1 MRRALLILGLVLA
14 LLIALFWALGGMDAL
29 AARAALVQR
38 EVQNA
43 MAGALRRLRAGDPA
57 AVSALMAL
65 CFGYGFVHAAG
76 PGHGKLLIG
85 AYGLGSR
92 VRPLT
97 LAGIALASS
106 LAQSAAAVALVG
118 AGILVLGW
126 TRERMTDVA
135 DRLLEPLSY
144 AALAGIGLW
153 LVLRGFRALPR
164 ADAQGHHHDHH
175 HHDHHAHDH
184 DPHHVHDEH
193 CGHRHGPTLDE
204 VAQVSTLRDALA
216 LIAGIAMRP
225 CTGALFLLV
234 LTWQMR
240 VFPWGVAGTFAMGLG
255 TATVTLAVAGLSVWA
270 REGAVASLPGASL
283 ARALP
288 LAQIALGALVVVAG
302 ADLLWRTI

>member
-14 LLIALFWALGGMDAL
+14 VLIALFWALGGMDAL
-29 AARAALVQR
+29 AARAALAQR

-118 AGILVLGW
+118 AGILALGW
-126 TRERMTDVA
+126 TRERLTDVA
-135 DRLLEPLSY
+135 DRTLEPLSY

-153 LVLRGFRALPR
+153 LVLRGVRALPR
-164 ADAQGHHHDHH
+164 AEGQGHSHHPHHDHH
-175 HHDHHAHDH
+175 HNH
-184 DPHHVHDEH
+184 DPHHVHDEN
-193 CGHRHGPTLDE
+193 CGHRHGPTLEE
-204 VAQVSTLRDALA
+204 VAQVTTWRDALV
-216 LIAGIAMRP
+216 LIGGIALRP

-234 LTWQMR
+234 LTWQMG
-240 VFPWGVAGTFAMGLG
+240 VFQWGVAGTFAMGLG
-255 TATVTLAVAGLSVWA
+255 TATVTLVVAGLSVWA
-270 REGAVASLPGASL
+270 RAGAVASLPGASL

-302 ADLLWRTI
+302 ADLLWRTL

>member
-14 LLIALFWALGGMDAL
+14 VGLALFWALGGMDAL
-29 AARAALVQR
+29 AARAALAQR

-57 AVSALMAL
+57 AVSALLAL

-126 TRERMTDVA
+126 TRERMTEVA
-135 DRLLEPLSY
+135 DRMLEPLSY

-153 LVLRGFRALPR
+153 LAIRGFRALPR
-164 ADAQGHHHDHH
+164 AEGKGHNHDHHHDH
-175 HHDHHAHDH
+175 D
-184 DPHHVHDEH
+184 HVHDEH
-193 CGHRHGPTLDE
+193 CGHRHGPTLEE
-204 VAQVSTLRDALA
+204 VAQVSTLRDALV

-234 LTWQMR
+234 LTWQMGL
-240 VFPWGVAGTFAMGLG
+240 FPMGVAGTFAMGLG
-255 TATVTLAVAGLSVWA
+255 TAAVTLAVAGLSVWA
-270 REGAVASLPGASL
+270 REGAVASLPGARL

-288 LAQIALGALVVVAG
+288 LAQIALGSLVLVAG
-302 ADLLWRTI
+302 ADLLWRTL

>member
-29 AARAALVQR
+29 AARAALAQR

-43 MAGALRRLRAGDPA
+43 MAGALRRLRSGDPA

-118 AGILVLGW
+118 AGILALGW
-126 TRERMTDVA
+126 TRERLTDVA
-135 DRLLEPLSY
+135 DRTLEPLSY

-153 LVLRGFRALPR
+153 LVLRGVRALPR
-164 ADAQGHHHDHH
+164 AEGQGHSLDHH
-175 HHDHHAHDH
+175 HHDHHHH

-204 VAQVSTLRDALA
+204 VAQVTTWRDALV

-240 VFPWGVAGTFAMGLG
+240 IFPWGVAGTFAMGLG

-270 REGAVASLPGASL
+270 REGAVASLPGAGL

-288 LAQIALGALVVVAG
+288 LAQIALGSLVVVAG
-302 ADLLWRTI
+302 ADLLWRTL

>member
-14 LLIALFWALGGMDAL
+14 VLIALFWALGGMDVL
-29 AARAALVQR
+29 AARAALAQR

-57 AVSALMAL
+57 AVSALLAL

-97 LAGIALASS
+97 LAGIALVSS

-118 AGILVLGW
+118 AGILALGW
-126 TRERMTDVA
+126 TRERLTDVA
-135 DRLLEPLSY
+135 DRMLEPLSY
-144 AALAGIGLW
+144 AALAGIGFW
-153 LVLRGFRALPR
+153 LVLRGVRALPR
-164 ADAQGHHHDHH
+164 AEGQGHHHHR
-175 HHDHHAHDH
+175 HDD
-184 DPHHVHDEH
+184 DLHHVHDDH

-204 VAQVSTLRDALA
+204 VAQVSTWRDALV

-234 LTWQMR
+234 LTWQMG
-240 VFPWGVAGTFAMGLG
+240 VFQWGVAGTFAMGLG

-270 REGAVASLPGASL
+270 REGALASLPGVRL

-302 ADLLWRTI
+302 ADLLWRTL

>member
-29 AARAALVQR
+29 AARAALAQR

-97 LAGIALASS
+97 LAAIALASS

-118 AGILVLGW
+118 AGILALGW
-126 TRERMTDVA
+126 TRERLTDVA
-135 DRLLEPLSY
+135 DRMLEPLSY

-153 LVLRGFRALPR
+153 LVLRGLRALPR
-164 ADAQGHHHDHH
+164 AEGQGHSHPHHHDHH
-175 HHDHHAHDH
+175 HH

-193 CGHRHGPTLDE
+193 CGHRHGPTIDE
-204 VAQVSTLRDALA
+204 VAQVTTWRDALV
-216 LIAGIAMRP
+216 LITGIAMRP

-240 VFPWGVAGTFAMGLG
+240 IFPWGVAGTFAMGLG

-270 REGAVASLPGASL
+270 REGAVASLPGAGL

>member
-29 AARAALVQR
+29 AARAALAQR

-118 AGILVLGW
+118 AGILALGW
-126 TRERMTDVA
+126 TRERLTDVA
-135 DRLLEPLSY
+135 DRTLEPLSY

-153 LVLRGFRALPR
+153 LVLRGVRALPR
-164 ADAQGHHHDHH
+164 AEGQGHSHSHHDH
-175 HHDHHAHDH
+175 H

-193 CGHRHGPTLDE
+193 CGHRHGPSIEE
-204 VAQVSTLRDALA
+204 VAQVTTWRDALV

-240 VFPWGVAGTFAMGLG
+240 IFPWGVAGTFAMGLG

-270 REGAVASLPGASL
+270 REGAVASLPGAGL

>member
-1 MRRALLILGLVLA
+1 MRRALLILGLILA
-14 LLIALFWALGGMDAL
+14 ALIALFWALGGMDAL
-29 AARAALVQR
+29 AARAALAQR

-118 AGILVLGW
+118 AGILALGW
-126 TRERMTDVA
+126 TREQMTDVA
-135 DRLLEPLSY
+135 DRMLEPLSY

-153 LVLRGFRALPR
+153 LAIRGFRALPMPDR
-164 ADAQGHHHDHH
+164 QAHSHHHDHH
-175 HHDHHAHDH
+175 HH

-193 CGHRHGPTLDE
+193 CGHRHGPTLEE
-204 VAQVSTLRDALA
+204 VAQVSTWRDALV
-216 LIAGIAMRP
+216 LIGGIAMRP

-234 LTWQMR
+234 LTWQMGI
-240 VFPWGVAGTFAMGLG
+240 FPWGVAGTFAMGLG
-255 TATVTLAVAGLSVWA
+255 TATVTLAVAGLSIWA
-270 REGAVASLPGASL
+270 REGALASLPGAGL
-283 ARALP
+283 VRALP
-288 LAQIALGALVVVAG
+288 LAQIAVGAVVMAAG
-302 ADLLWRTI
+302 ADLLWRAL

>member
-14 LLIALFWALGGMDAL
+14 VLIALFWALGGMDAL
-29 AARAALVQR
+29 AARAALAQR

-118 AGILVLGW
+118 AGILALGW
-126 TRERMTDVA
+126 SRERLTDVA
-135 DRLLEPLSY
+135 DRTLEPLSY

-153 LVLRGFRALPR
+153 LVLRGVRALPR
-164 ADAQGHHHDHH
+164 AEGQGHSHHPHHDHH
-175 HHDHHAHDH
+175 HNH
-184 DPHHVHDEH
+184 DPHHVHDEN
-193 CGHRHGPTLDE
+193 CGHRHGPTLEE
-204 VAQVSTLRDALA
+204 VAQVTTWRDALV
-216 LIAGIAMRP
+216 LIGGIALRP

-234 LTWQMR
+234 LTWQMG
-240 VFPWGVAGTFAMGLG
+240 VFQWGVAGTFAMGLG

-302 ADLLWRTI
+302 ADLLWRTL

>member
-14 LLIALFWALGGMDAL
+14 VLIALFWALGGMDAL
-29 AARAALVQR
+29 AARAALAQR

-118 AGILVLGW
+118 AGILALGW
-126 TRERMTDVA
+126 TRERLTDVA
-135 DRLLEPLSY
+135 DRTLEPLSY

-153 LVLRGFRALPR
+153 LVLRGLRALPR
-164 ADAQGHHHDHH
+164 AEGQGHSHSHH
-175 HHDHHAHDH
+175 HHH

-193 CGHRHGPTLDE
+193 CGHRHGPSLEE
-204 VAQVSTLRDALA
+204 VAQVTTWRDALV
-216 LIAGIAMRP
+216 LITGIAMRP

-240 VFPWGVAGTFAMGLG
+240 IFPWGVAGTFAMGLG

-270 REGAVASLPGASL
+270 REGAVASLPGAGL

-288 LAQIALGALVVVAG
+288 LAQIALGALVVVAA
-302 ADLLWRTI
+302 ADLLWRTL